1 MSNQA
6 DNNISI
12 AIPNTV
18 VPEYCNMLNVS
29 FNKEEFVL
37 DFIKVFPPQAVMASR
52 IITSPGHI
60 KRISQLLNN
69 VVKQYEDQN
78 GNIDPSEQPSSIG
91 FQDRK

>member
-1 MSNQA
+1 MSNQV
-6 DNNISI
+6 DNNISV
-12 AIPNTV
+12 AIPTTV
-18 VPEYCNMLNVS
+18 VPEYCNLLNVS

-37 DFIKVFPPQAVMASR
+37 DFIKAFSPQAVMAAR

-60 KRISQLLNN
+60 KRINQLLTS

-78 GNIDPSEQPSSIG
+78 GTIDPSEQPSSIG